1 MSKNSTAEKLL
12 PAITIELVDTLSEVD
27 MSNLSEITETT
38 INSGGGFGWI
48 TAPARESLERYWSG
62 VLAVPQRH
70 LIIARMDG
78 MLCGAVQLVEPTLQN
93 EAQSFAASLLANFVA
108 PWARGYN
115 IGLQL
120 AETVEDLA
128 IEKGYTVLNIDIR
141 ETQASAIKLFE
152 SLGYKKWGE
161 NPYYAQINGK
171 TIKGLYYTK
180 VIGRPVQSL
189 PSII

>member
-1 MSKNSTAEKLL
+1 MTNNNTAEELL
-12 PAITIELVDTLSEVD
+12 PAITVELVDTLSEVD
-27 MSNLSEITETT
+27 MSNLCEITEST
-38 INSGGGFGWI
+38 INAGGGFGWI

-115 IGLQL
+115 IGREL
-120 AETVEDLA
+120 AQTLENLA
-128 IEKGYTVLNIDIR
+128 IEKGYTVLNVDIR
-141 ETQASAIKLFE
+141 ETQRSAITLFE

-161 NPYYAQINGK
+161 NPYYAQIDGK

-180 VIGRPVQSL
+180 VIARPVQQR